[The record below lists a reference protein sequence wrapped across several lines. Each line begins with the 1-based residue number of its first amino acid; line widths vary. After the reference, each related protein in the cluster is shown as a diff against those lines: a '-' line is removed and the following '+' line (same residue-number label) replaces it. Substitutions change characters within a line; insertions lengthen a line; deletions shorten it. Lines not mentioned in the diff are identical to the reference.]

1 MPQNIAEQIVAQLMD
16 AGVKRIYGI
25 VGDSLNPIVDAVRR
39 TGGAAEGGIDWIH
52 VRHEEAA
59 AFAAAADAELTGE
72 LAVCAGSC
80 GPGNLH
86 LINGLFDAQ
95 RSGVPVLAI
104 ASHIPSLQ
112 IGSGYFQETHPERLF
127 TECSDYCEMILTPEQ
142 SPRVV
147 NSAIRHAT
155 AGSSVSVIVLPGDLA
170 ELHSTGEFPP
180 FVAARPGRI
189 APDERS
195 VADLAAAIDKAEKIA
210 IFAGEGVRDARE
222 EVIAFAEHLQAPMGH
237 SLRGKQWIQYDNR
250 FDVGMSG
257 LLGYGAID
265 HAMHE
270 VDLLLMVGTDF
281 PYDQFLPDGA
291 KTVIAQIDVDAQRLG
306 RRAGVTHPIHGDV
319 GLTLAALRARTAAKT
334 DDTFLEHTL
343 KRYRKAMKDSVAAY
357 TDSDAQPI
365 HPERAMSVID
375 RVAASD
381 AVFTADTGMGNV
393 WQARYVTPGPE
404 RRLLAS
410 WRHGSMANAL
420 PHAFGAQMAYPD
432 RQVIAIAGDGG
443 LSMLLGEL
451 ITVAAYDLP
460 LNVFVFNNSTLGMV
474 KAEMLVAGF
483 PDFGVDVPMV
493 DFAAVGRALGF
504 HAQRVTD
511 PADLEVAA
519 SAALAHRGPSIVD
532 IVTDPDA
539 LSMPASITA
548 EQVAGFG
555 MSMAKMVLGAK
566 DSGGI
571 GAVLETAKSNIKH
584 IRSL

>member
-1 MPQNIAEQIVAQLMD
+1 MPQNVAEQIVAQLID
-16 AGVKRIYGI
+16 AGVRRIYGI

-39 TGGAAEGGIDWIH
+39 SGGSAEGGIDWIH

-59 AFAAAADAELTGE
+59 AFAAAADAELTGQ

-86 LINGLFDAQ
+86 LINGLYDAQ

-104 ASHIPSLQ
+104 ASHIPSVQ

-155 AGSSVSVIVLPGDLA
+155 AGGSVSVLVLPGDLA
-170 ELHSTGEFPP
+170 EKHASGPFPP
-180 FVAARPGRI
+180 FVPARPGRL
-189 APDERS
+189 APDAES
-195 VADLAAAIDKAEKIA
+195 VDDLAAAIDRAHKVAL
-210 IFAGEGVRDARE
+210 FVGEGARDARDQ
-222 EVIAFAEHLQAPMGH
+222 VIAFAEHLRAPMGH
-237 SLRGKQWIQYDNR
+237 SLRGKQWIQYDNPY
-250 FDVGMSG
+250 DVGMSG

-270 VDLLLMVGTDF
+270 ADLLLLLGTDF

-291 KTVIAQIDVDAQRLG
+291 KTTIAQVDVDAQRLG

-319 GLTLAALRARTAAKT
+319 GLTLAALREKTTAKT
-334 DDTFLEHTL
+334 DGSFLEHTQ
-343 KRYRKAMKDSVAAY
+343 KRYRAAMTDAVATY

-365 HPERAMSVID
+365 HPERAMTVID
-375 RVAASD
+375 RAAAPD

-393 WQARYVTPGPE
+393 WQARYVTPSPG

-420 PHAFGAQMAYPD
+420 PHAFGAQLAYPD

-451 ITVAAYDLP
+451 ITVAAYRLP
-460 LNVFVFNNSTLGMV
+460 LTVFVFNNSTLGMV

-493 DFAAVGRALGF
+493 DFAAVGSALGF
-504 HAQRVTD
+504 RSQRVTD
-511 PADLEVAA
+511 PGELDAAVA
-519 SAALAHRGPSIVD
+519 AALAHDGPSLVD

-539 LSMPASITA
+539 LSMPAAITG

-571 GAVLETAKSNIKH
+571 GAVLETARSNIKH
-584 IRSL
+584 LRSL